1 MNTMFKRISALLI
14 AFLMILSAVS
24 CGDNSADANGD
35 SADTK
40 KSETGDTTLEEVTT
54 ADPFAD
60 VDYGGREFRI
70 STSINTNDSTNAN
83 HLIAGSGELTGEAV
97 NDAVFTRNQTVEEL
111 LGVKLVFTETN
122 YDYGN
127 VAANL
132 RNIIMA
138 GDDAFDVIIN
148 DLFPFCDLT
157 FEGMFLNVNDNAIM
171 DFEQKHWYK
180 GYMDNLK
187 LTGDR
192 TYLLAGDFFM
202 DIISSAH
209 ALFYNKDLFN
219 NLYGNPDIIYDHVIK
234 GDWTIE
240 TMTSYINSLYND
252 LNGDSAVNETDQFG
266 YACIGMWGSMIP
278 FVIGADINFMTRA
291 ADGTIEGFNYNNERS
306 VNLLERMIALFYSE
320 GSITSIA
327 TWSAQGLIDLFAN
340 GNVAFVGYQR
350 LGSLEKMRDIPF
362 EIGVVPYPKY
372 DENQKNYVTSSHD
385 TTEIGAI
392 PMTCGDLDYVSTVLE
407 VLNRETGRIVIPQ
420 YYENALKMKYTRD
433 QISAQMID
441 IIHDN
446 FGSTFPI
453 GYGNA
458 LNGVLLSSSFS
469 TPLTNKNADFASN
482 YAKMEKSLN
491 KAWEKKF
498 TQFIENAY

>member
-1 MNTMFKRISALLI
+1 MKTKLTRISAFMLALI
-14 AFLMILSAVS
+14 MTFSIIS
-24 CGDNSADANGD
+24 CGDGISDPAEDAN
-35 SADTK
+35 DTK
-40 KSETGDTTLEEVTT
+40 NTDITDVADEDTTV
-54 ADPFAD
+54 DPFAD
-60 VDYGGREFRI
+60 TDYEGREFRI

-83 HLIAGSGELTGEAV
+83 HLIAGTGELTGEAV

-122 YDYGN
+122 YDYGA
-127 VAANL
+127 VASNIRNL
-132 RNIIMA
+132 IMA

-157 FEGMFLNVNDNAIM
+157 FEGMFLNVNDSKII
-171 DFEQKHWYK
+171 DFDQNYWYK
-180 GYMDNLK
+180 GYMESLK

-209 ALFYNKDLFN
+209 ALFYNKDMFN
-219 NLYGNPDIIYDHVIK
+219 NIYGNPDIIYDHVLK
-234 GDWTIE
+234 GDWTLD
-240 TMTSYINSLYND
+240 TMTAYVNELYND
-252 LNGDSAVNETDQFG
+252 LNGDSTVNEDDQFG

-278 FVIGADINFMTRA
+278 FVVGADINFTSRS
-291 ADGTIEGFNYNNERS
+291 ADGTIEGFDYNNERS
-306 VNLLERMIALFYSE
+306 VNLLERMVSLFYSE
-320 GSITSIA
+320 GTISSISS
-327 TWSAQGLIDLFAN
+327 WSAQGLIDFFAN

-350 LGSLEKMRDIPF
+350 LGSLEKMRDITF
-362 EIGVVPYPKY
+362 EIGIVPYPKY

-392 PMTCGDLDYVSTVLE
+392 PMTCGDLDFVSTVLE

-458 LNGVLLSSSFS
+458 LNGILLATSFS
-469 TPLTNKNADFASN
+469 TPLTNKSTDFVSN
-482 YAKMEKSLN
+482 YTKVEKSLN
-491 KAWEKKF
+491 KAWSTKF
-498 TQFIENAY
+498 AQFIENSY